1 MVQLLKKKQMF
12 QAHYL
17 LVANLGSNFST
28 LLLDKSA
35 EMMAV
40 KNYICEVSDCTKG
53 FRLIVHFIQVIATKA
68 GCLDRHPIER
78 AFESGLKVS
87 QCSN

>member
-17 LVANLGSNFST
+17 LVANLGSNLST

-53 FRLIVHFIQVIATKA
+53 FRLIATKA